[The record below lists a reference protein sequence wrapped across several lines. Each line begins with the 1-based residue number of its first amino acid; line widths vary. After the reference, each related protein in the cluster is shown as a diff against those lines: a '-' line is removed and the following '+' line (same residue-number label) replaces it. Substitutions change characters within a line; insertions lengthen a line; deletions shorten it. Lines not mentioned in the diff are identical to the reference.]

1 MKRNNKGFTLAELLI
16 VIAIIAI
23 LIAIAIPVFAG
34 QLDNAR
40 IQTDHANMRSAYA
53 MAQVATLEGVIYT
66 GSDGKTPYQPN
77 SAGDFVF
84 NADGSIS
91 AGSAANAYKLK
102 ATVAG
107 SLTAAACESSA
118 VCRTTGNAHSK
129 DNVIIIRYATNG
141 TYTVVTAPAS
151 SVGAAPGNALTP

>member
-53 MAQVATLEGVIYT
+53 VAQVANLEGGIYEGT
-66 GSDGKTPYQPN
+66 GETITPTPSTV
-77 SAGDFVF
+77 SAADTFYF
-84 NADGSIS
+84 MADGSIMS
-91 AGSAANAYKLK
+91 SDYTSYNKANVYLLK
-102 ATVAG
+102 ATVKDGDIAKC
-107 SLTAAACESSA
+107 ASSSICA
-118 VCRTTGNAHSK
+118 HTAHSTHIAGK
-129 DNVIIIRYATNG
+129 AVAVVLG
-141 TYTVVTAPAS
+141 TDGKYSAQIVNAPA
-151 SVGAAPGNALTP
+151 